1 MTYSTLG
8 GTLGIYEARSS
19 FPVCKPLATNYA
31 LGLDAIG

>member
-8 GTLGIYEARSS
+8 GTLRIHEARSS

-31 LGLDAIG
+31 LDLDAVG